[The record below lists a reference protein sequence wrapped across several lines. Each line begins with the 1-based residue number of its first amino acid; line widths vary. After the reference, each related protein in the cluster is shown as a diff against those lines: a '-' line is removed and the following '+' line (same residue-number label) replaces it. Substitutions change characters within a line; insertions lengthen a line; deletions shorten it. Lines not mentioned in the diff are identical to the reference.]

1 MSVSGGR
8 GSRSTTLAPA
18 APRYR
23 AHATPA
29 TPAPTT
35 TTSAVRR
42 MLPSARSAARPVM
55 SGARCHVDAGL
66 GAPQAVHVP
75 ASGALTP
82 ADSAMATPQ
91 AQFAAAFAASQ
102 DARGSAQQ
110 IMEANAWLERFQ
122 STTDA
127 WQVADQLLQHGAQA
141 GEGAGALVFAAQ
153 TMRSKIQYDWAELP
167 AESHVSLRSSLL
179 AHVVRYGVGPQPV
192 LTQLCL
198 AIATLAL
205 HMESWGGVVGDLIGA
220 MTTPPESAAAK
231 LPCLLGL
238 LTVLP
243 EEAENFKVRAPLPPL
258 L

>member
-1 MSVSGGR
+1 
-8 GSRSTTLAPA
+8 
-18 APRYR
+18 
-23 AHATPA
+23 
-29 TPAPTT
+29 
-35 TTSAVRR
+35 
-42 MLPSARSAARPVM
+42 
-55 SGARCHVDAGL
+55 
-66 GAPQAVHVP
+66 
-75 ASGALTP
+75 
-82 ADSAMATPQ
+82 MATPQ

-167 AESHVSLRSSLL
+167 AESHASLRSSLL

-220 MTTPPESAAAK
+220 MTTPPESAATK

-258 L
+258 LSARAVAVPTRAVHVAQVGVLPRRREQFRELLRESGPAVLQLLSQA